1 MIGGLAHTCTLQKR
15 NRKKKF
21 TYTNGAGT
29 PTAGQTVTGGT
40 SGATAVIDKVAT
52 GYIVVKTLVG
62 AFTTNETITTT
73 TFSGKLSA
81 QADYLNQS
89 GEYEYYWSNDQ
100 LLVPCRFYYS
110 VLGGRGEGL
119 HETGQLIDQPLKCAL
134 PPSCTVDAL
143 EYRVV
148 STVIGFT
155 GTYDLATLY
164 PRTGMSMINHYEA
177 VLRKVTV

>member
-110 VLGGRGEGL
+110 VLGGRGEVV

-134 PPSCTVDAL
+134 PLHA
-143 EYRVV
+143 R
-148 STVIGFT
+148 STLLST
-155 GTYDLATLY
+155 GLSVRLSGLLAPMTSLPY
-164 PRTGMSMINHYEA
+164 ILVPGCR
-177 VLRKVTV
+177 